1 MKHKGGNVYGSI
13 YERKRKNGGISYT
26 AEIQFQGQTMRRT
39 SKDKAKLEEWKDSI
53 CNKLNSVLDRY
64 NAELG
69 EQLAIVKNK
78 LYAEMIDRA
87 KTIMDEAK
95 LFDLRNKVCAESI
108 GLRPK
113 TYFQTYLA
121 RSNANGLIKIGKSK
135 DIHTRM
141 QVLSTKKVQL
151 IGYVDRDIEVHLH
164 SVYNAKR
171 VQGEWFRLSDEEVD
185 GIIKTFGF
193 ETPGVVFISG
203 GGVD

>member
-1 MKHKGGNVYGSI
+1 MQGNFHHKAPHQSQ
-13 YERKRKNGGISYT
+13 R
-26 AEIQFQGQTMRRT
+26 ART

-78 LYAEMIDRA
+78 LYAEMMDRA
-87 KTIMDEAK
+87 KAIMDEAK

-193 ETPGVVFISG
+193 ETPGVLFISG
-203 GGVD
+203 GGVG

>member
-26 AEIQFQGQTMRRT
+26 AEIQFHGQVMRRS
-39 SKDKAKLEEWKDSI
+39 SKNRDALQAWMDNVCE
-53 CNKLNSVLDRY
+53 KLNSVVSEYKSRLDL
-64 NAELG
+64 ELL
-69 EQLAIVKNK
+69 ELKNK
-78 LYAEMIDRA
+78 AYKDMMEKA
-87 KTIMDEAK
+87 KPIMDEAK
-95 LFDLRNKVCAESI
+95 QFDLRNKVCAYAHN
-108 GLRPK
+108 LKPK
-113 TYFQTYLA
+113 DFFQTYLA

-171 VQGEWFRLSDEEVD
+171 VQGEWFKLSEQDVSK
-185 GIIKTFGF
+185 IINTFGF
-193 ETPGVVFISG
+193 DTPGVVFISG
-203 GGVD
+203 GSVG

>member
-13 YERKRKNGGISYT
+13 YERKR
-26 AEIQFQGQTMRRT
+26 QTMRRT

-53 CNKLNSVLDRY
+53 CNKLNSVLGRY

-78 LYAEMIDRA
+78 LYAEMMDKA
-87 KTIMDEAK
+87 KAIMDEAK

-171 VQGEWFRLSDEEVD
+171 IQGEWFRLSDEEVD

-193 ETPGVVFISG
+193 ETPGVLFISG
-203 GGVD
+203 GGVG

>member
-1 MKHKGGNVYGSI
+1 M
-13 YERKRKNGGISYT
+13 
-26 AEIQFQGQTMRRT
+26 M
-39 SKDKAKLEEWKDSI
+39 DKAK
-53 CNKLNSVLDRY
+53 
-64 NAELG
+64 A
-69 EQLAIVKNK
+69 
-78 LYAEMIDRA
+78 
-87 KTIMDEAK
+87 IMDEAK

-113 TYFQTYLA
+113 MYFQTYLA

-193 ETPGVVFISG
+193 ETPGVLFFKGIVCGLNLTNPLFHT
-203 GGVD
+203 